1 MKPRTKMHHRVLGL
15 SNNYLFD
22 VKDKMLSWAK
32 VECLEHRGYATK
44 SRVICMDCGNT
55 FSPTL
60 VSRKR
65 AVCPH
70 CNTKIKVEQ
79 SRKSTDKQKTY
90 IATAEICDEFQLIRN
105 FELFAYYKAGKPAR
119 YFISEILQHWIL
131 PDGKR
136 EVVARRHTNNWYCDS
151 WGGSMEI
158 QNKSDERKYDIYPQK
173 FHPDSIFKADYQ
185 KYGINKNLEGLTFL
199 EASRF
204 IPKYPSAETILKAKQ
219 YNLLGY
225 TYDNYGQVSRYWNAV
240 KICLRNKYLIKDA
253 KFYMD
258 YLDLLQYFRKDLH
271 NAFYVCPKNLKKE
284 HDLLVAKKR
293 KAQAKIDAERRR
305 AKLLKDEKEFEKL
318 KKAML
323 TGIVFTDGKI
333 KVRVLE
339 SVKEYIDE
347 GDAMHHC
354 VSGYALKEDSLIFS
368 ARIHGKRIET
378 VEVSLKQLKVVQCR
392 GLQNKN
398 TEYHDQIISL
408 VNKNMHLIKERLKP
422 KRKKRVTERMTA

>member
-1 MKPRTKMHHRVLGL
+1 MKPKTKLQHEVIAHSQQLCKID
-15 SNNYLFD
+15 ND
-22 VKDKMLSWAK
+22 MLSWVK
-32 VECLEHRGYATK
+32 KDILEHKGFATK
-44 SRVICMDCGNT
+44 TRVICMDCGNT

-173 FHPDSIFKADYQ
+173 FHPDSIFKTNYQ

-199 EASRF
+199 EAVK
-204 IPKYPSAETILKAKQ
+204 ILPNNPKAETLLKAKQ
-219 YNLLGY
+219 YNLLGCY
-225 TYDNYGQVSRYWNAV
+225 SDYDLKHGIYNYWSSI
-240 KICLRNKYLIKDA
+240 KICLRNKYKIKDV
-253 KFYMD
+253 KMWFD
-258 YLDLLQYFRKDLH
+258 YLDLLQYFKKDLN
-271 NAFYVCPKNLKKE
+271 NAHYVCPKNLNKE
-284 HDLLVAKKR
+284 HDIYMKR
-293 KAQAKIDAERRR
+293 KREAIRIAEMKGDYIRILKHFGEFEEASFSYPKNLNREYQILVEREKIDQ
-305 AKLLKDEKEFEKL
+305 LEKEKKKL
-318 KKAML
+318 EGLALKYQQ
-323 TGIVFTDGKI
+323 FI
-333 KVRVLE
+333 KPFLNMQISDKLIQIIPLKSIE
-339 SVKEYIDE
+339 DFKHE
-347 GDAMHHC
+347 GDTLHH
-354 VSGYALKEDSLIFS
+354 YAQY
-368 ARIHGKRIET
+368 T
-378 VEVSLKQLKVVQCR
+378 VMCSVWKKILFP
-392 GLQNKN
+392 N
-398 TEYHDQIISL
+398 QIA
-408 VNKNMHLIKERLKP
+408 IKH
-422 KRKKRVTERMTA
+422 